1 VVEGSVKRKILGE
14 RIVKEICF
22 PVVEEKEFASVVLD
36 CGILTHKECFDM
48 VNYFNSVLD
57 TPLGFSKGKN
67 LDT

>member
-1 VVEGSVKRKILGE
+1 M
-14 RIVKEICF
+14 KEICF